1 MEEKTEIVE
10 LTETDILNLTDMINT
25 YVMKVGFYHVS
36 DCFKGTIYKI
46 MVAQERFDENGL

>member
-25 YVMKVGFYHVS
+25 YVMKVGFYNVS

-46 MVAQERFDENGL
+46 MLAQERFDENGL